1 MATYRIGIGSF
12 SLAENGGVGIGTDS
26 AGLGNLR
33 VEGTFKTTDLDIT
46 TGIATFTRY
55 AGFAADNI
63 GISSDIVLSGE
74 HQTIGDIVVGL
85 NSTFTVSTG
94 ATVAVGAVESVS
106 IGTHFSPPTGDVE
119 DRPEKPVE
127 GTVRFNEDL
136 NTLEF
141 YNGIDWKQ
149 FIVYNSGTQGR
160 TVFAGGGSPT
170 ESPSLV
176 PYMSGKIK
184 DYVQIASKGN
194 AVNFGELTQFSRHTA
209 GGSNRIRGLLYHG
222 SATPG
227 NNNVIDKI
235 TIASQGNAVSF
246 GLIDGTDRWGSGGA
260 ATDTR
265 AIFAGGSGSI
275 NNIDYV
281 EIMTDGNS
289 IDFGDLTEGKYEGR
303 CCNDPVRVIYSGGY
317 VPSLSTKETSKIETF
332 IMASKGNA
340 TDWGDMRI
348 LRESHAALANSTR
361 GLISN
366 GSDDTNVRVKTIESI
381 TIASGGNTID
391 FGGIYAGAYNAS
403 GASQTRG
410 LVAGGTIPGTTYL
423 NTIEYVT
430 ISTLGT
436 AEDFGEL
443 SRPCYGTT
451 GLSDSHGGLGG
462 Y

>member
-94 ATVAVGAVESVS
+94 ATVTVGTVESVS
-106 IGTHFSPPTGDVE
+106 IGTHFSPPIGGVE
-119 DRPEKPVE
+119 DRPEVPVE

-141 YNGIDWKQ
+141 YNGVEWRQ
-149 FIVYNSGTQGR
+149 FTVYNSGTQGR

-176 PYMSGKIK
+176 PYMSGKIM

-235 TIASQGNAVSF
+235 TIASQGNATSF

-265 AIFAGGSGSI
+265 AIFDGGATPT
-275 NNIDYV
+275 NDIDYV

-289 IDFGDLTEGKYEGR
+289 ISFGDLTAAKYEPR
-303 CCNDPVRVIYSGGY
+303 CCNDPVRVLVSGGNDGS
-317 VPSLSTKETSKIETF
+317 VTATIETF
-332 IMASKGNA
+332 MMASKGNA
-340 TDWGDMRI
+340 VDYGDMT
-348 LRESHAALANSTR
+348 AARSSQVSFSNSTR
-361 GLISN
+361 GIN
-366 GSDDTNVRVKTIESI
+366 GQGLNPARIPTLESI
-381 TIASGGNTID
+381 TIASGGNGVY
-391 FGGIYAGAYNAS
+391 FGDVYSGAYGAS

-410 LVAGGTIPGTTYL
+410 LIGGGTIPGTTYL